1 MSRRRSNKRRGRF
14 RPAQAADNGQNKAS
28 TSASQPSQTS
38 QSESQSGSSH

>member
-14 RPAQAADNGQNKAS
+14 RPAQAANNGQKAAS
-28 TSASQPSQTS
+28 SSASQSSAS